1 MNLIDIVEPQSVAQE
16 TVVGIDFG
24 TTNSLVAFADGHQA
38 FVIPGGFVAS
48 ALQVEGILLS
58 SIKRILG
65 KTYQE
70 AVALEGID
78 GNLQKHLQEIAGQLR
93 VVINGKIFDPAE
105 LASRIFLHL
114 KQVAQSQLNAQITK
128 AVVSVPAY
136 FDDRQKGVIKRAA
149 KLAGLEVI
157 RLLNEPTAGGFAYR
171 ICHNKSQGQYLVYD
185 FGGGTFDISLLQI
198 EGPVAKVVAVSG
210 DAKLGGDDI
219 DHAIVAYLQNK
230 YPELVIDVALGRK
243 LKEQLGACDAAQEE
257 AVELGAFEL
266 EQIAAPLIDK
276 TIALTLQVKALGSSI
291 EGIILLGGSSR
302 LKLVRQKLAAL
313 GLPILDD
320 INPDEAVALGA
331 ALQAENLSRSKSHV
345 LLDVV
350 ALSLGV
356 EMFGGLNEK
365 VIMRSSPIP
374 ASATRHFTTYAHLQT
389 AMKLHII
396 QGEREFAKDCRSL
409 GFVELKGI
417 TSMPAGMAKIEVTF
431 MVDAD
436 GLLCV
441 VASQNDATASC
452 ELQVQTDG
460 ELSKEQID
468 AMLQNAFENAR
479 SDHEQRLLQEAMLK
493 GQTFLEQVVAF
504 MAAKNIVNADIAIAA
519 DNLQRSLTAAD
530 LAKIEQ
536 DIACLDELFSPLCAK
551 HFNTQ
556 IASLLRGNKIKNVE

>member
-1 MNLIDIVEPQSVAQE
+1 
-16 TVVGIDFG
+16 
-24 TTNSLVAFADGHQA
+24 
-38 FVIPGGFVAS
+38 
-48 ALQVEGILLS
+48 
-58 SIKRILG
+58 
-65 KTYQE
+65 
-70 AVALEGID
+70 
-78 GNLQKHLQEIAGQLR
+78 
-93 VVINGKIFDPAE
+93 
-105 LASRIFLHL
+105 
-114 KQVAQSQLNAQITK
+114 
-128 AVVSVPAY
+128 
-136 FDDRQKGVIKRAA
+136 
-149 KLAGLEVI
+149 
-157 RLLNEPTAGGFAYR
+157 
-171 ICHNKSQGQYLVYD
+171 
-185 FGGGTFDISLLQI
+185 
-198 EGPVAKVVAVSG
+198 
-210 DAKLGGDDI
+210 
-219 DHAIVAYLQNK
+219 
-230 YPELVIDVALGRK
+230 
-243 LKEQLGACDAAQEE
+243 
-257 AVELGAFEL
+257 
-266 EQIAAPLIDK
+266 
-276 TIALTLQVKALGSSI
+276 
-291 EGIILLGGSSR
+291 
-302 LKLVRQKLAAL
+302 
-313 GLPILDD
+313 
-320 INPDEAVALGA
+320 
-331 ALQAENLSRSKSHV
+331 
-345 LLDVV
+345 V